1 MIVERNC
8 GSVTFDGS
16 DDEGW
21 ACETPKQ
28 HTIYAICIFNSIKGI
43 ELINNKVPSYN
54 YSIYGKD
61 IEGMYTTNDQRIKI
75 KVSKSKL
82 QTPDVNGFK
91 QWLQQNPVTVVYQ
104 LAEPTYEEV
113 EYNDT
118 KLFIESFK
126 NSTLFYNS
134 NIPVTSKLYYSYS
147 VPIVDTVA
155 QTADISDE
163 QDQLIIDLATQVA
176 VLEMMTM

>member
-1 MIVERNC
+1 MIFAHRQTGIVTT
-8 GSVTFDGS
+8 SVT
-16 DDEGW
+16 
-21 ACETPKQ
+21 
-28 HTIYAICIFNSIKGI
+28 
-43 ELINNKVPSYN
+43 NKVVCDKFPYTAIGIQSTN
-54 YSIYGKD
+54 YEMVQSLGFTNFGYID
-61 IEGMYTTNDQRIKI
+61 IRIH
-75 KVSKSKL
+75 KSKL
-82 QTPDVNGFK
+82 QSQDVTGFK

-155 QTADISDE
+155 QTANISDQ
-163 QDQLIIDLATQVA
+163 QDSMIIDLATQVA
-176 VLEMMTM
+176 VMEMLLM

>member
-1 MIVERNC
+1 MSYWNY
-8 GSVTFDGS
+8 
-16 DDEGW
+16 EGEILTIDKSNGHVRLFCKINVNRL
-21 ACETPKQ
+21 ATP
-28 HTIYAICIFNSIKGI
+28 
-43 ELINNKVPSYN
+43 
-54 YSIYGKD
+54 D
-61 IEGMYTTNDQRIKI
+61 IEGVR
-75 KVSKSKL
+75 
-82 QTPDVNGFK
+82 

-104 LAEPTYEEV
+104 LAEPVYEEV
-113 EYNDT
+113 EYNDV

-134 NIPVTSKLYYSYS
+134 NVPVTSKLYYSYS

-155 QTADISDE
+155 QTASISDE